1 MNRKDDIRFN
11 FPSLEQHHATITARS
26 RARRIAKL
34 PWIAIGLL
42 TASLLARAVFR

>member
-34 PWIAIGLL
+34 PWIAIAAAVLGGLIWRWL
-42 TASLLARAVFR
+42 S

>member
-34 PWIAIGLL
+34 HWIAIGLCVL
-42 TASLLARAVFR
+42 GGLIWRFV